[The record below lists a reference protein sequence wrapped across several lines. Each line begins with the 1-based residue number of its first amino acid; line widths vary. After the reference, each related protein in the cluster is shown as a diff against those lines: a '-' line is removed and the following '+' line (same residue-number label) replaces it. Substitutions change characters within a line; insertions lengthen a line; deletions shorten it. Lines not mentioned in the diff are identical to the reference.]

1 MPLAGFQGA
10 APLGRGS
17 GRRPGVFRMRRP
29 VRRGARTR
37 AALDAAAIPTWSGPR
52 GAASSAETIHFS
64 HAPGWLPRGR
74 RVYAI
79 GDIHGCKSQLERLH
93 SEITRDLAARPIAAP
108 LLVHL
113 GDYIDHGPDSA
124 GVIELL
130 VSHPP
135 PVPMINLL
143 GDHERMLLD
152 ALAGDRAAATD
163 WLWAGGKAALA
174 SWSLDPD
181 LPREQWEA
189 ALPPAHVAF
198 LRGLKRMH
206 RAGDYLFVHAGI
218 RPGVPLAEQTLDD
231 LVSIRQPFLWT
242 EQPLG
247 AIVVHGHSSNPTVVR
262 TENRVGLDTG
272 AGMGGK
278 LTCVVLEEDVIGLL
292 AA

>member
-1 MPLAGFQGA
+1 M
-10 APLGRGS
+10 
-17 GRRPGVFRMRRP
+17 
-29 VRRGARTR
+29 R

-52 GAASSAETIHFS
+52 DVASSADALHFVR
-64 HAPGWLPRGR
+64 APGWLPRGR

-79 GDIHGCKSQLERLH
+79 GDIHGCLAQLAHLH
-93 SEITRDLAARPIAAP
+93 REIVRDLAARPVPAP
-108 LLVHL
+108 LLIHL

-130 VSHPP
+130 VARPP

-174 SWSLDPD
+174 SWLLDPD
-181 LPREQWEA
+181 LPREHWEA
-189 ALPPAHVAF
+189 TFPPTHVAF

-206 RAGDYLFVHAGI
+206 RENDYLFVHAGI
-218 RPGVPLAEQTLDD
+218 RPDVALEEQTLDD

-242 EQPLG
+242 EQSLG
-247 AIVVHGHSSNPTVVR
+247 VIVVHGHSSNPSVVR
-262 TENRVGLDTG
+262 TGNRIGLDTG

-278 LTCVVLEEDVIGLL
+278 LTCAVLEEDLIGLI
-292 AA
+292 AV